1 MSGFNGRRNGGGACR
16 IPLVSSRFLFWA
28 SWVAGSSYTPAD
40 RQTKWVSQIY
50 TGVVDGTRVPTAQ
63 RWQMLYTM
71 WVPYQAGGFGATSFL
86 LVAMLL
92 MASEISNENVKL
104 LAYVAAIIAVAGCV
118 SWSLTGMVIFNNYRT
133 VLRQAEA
140 D

>member
-1 MSGFNGRRNGGGACR
+1 MSDSTGLIAISFLGVMGGWFVLYAGRQANEMG
-16 IPLVSSRFLFWA
+16 L
-28 SWVAGSSYTPAD
+28 
-40 RQTKWVSQIY
+40 QIY